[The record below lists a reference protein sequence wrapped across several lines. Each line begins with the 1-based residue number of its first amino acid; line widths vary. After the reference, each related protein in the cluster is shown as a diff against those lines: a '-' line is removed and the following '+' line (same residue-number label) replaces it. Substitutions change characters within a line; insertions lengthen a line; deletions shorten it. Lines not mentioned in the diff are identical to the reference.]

1 MSIRRA
7 VRAAGVAGGVG
18 LAAISV
24 AQPPDVTAGKTKLL
38 GLAPAAEP
46 QAPVI
51 LPVEYTV
58 PAIPAIP
65 EVPPLPA
72 LLQVAPPAPAPV
84 PVAPPVAVIPT
95 PAPVAPVVQPA
106 ALSAPAKP
114 SSGTLIASPAP
125 QSSPDALPRM
135 MAEARTAYARLRDY
149 ACHYIRQERVRGLL
163 VPEETCELR
172 VRTNP
177 FSVSVKVVGPKE
189 YANRETAY
197 ISTRYSGSKVR
208 FKETNKLSYNTL
220 SLDDPKVLADTRHVA
235 TDIGLLAVLDRVDAA
250 VRTEKQAG
258 NPVQVLVSD
267 YTFAGRMC
275 SRYEVFA
282 DRPHARRYAARHVLF
297 IDKETKLPV
306 RYEAYDQPKPG
317 DTFGGE
323 LIETQSFVGV
333 RVNTGLGE
341 QAFTR

>member
-1 MSIRRA
+1 MSICRA

-24 AQPPDVTAGKTKLL
+24 AQPPDVTAGKTQLL
-38 GLAPAAEP
+38 GV
-46 QAPVI
+46 APVPAVV
-51 LPVEYTV
+51 PVEYTV

-65 EVPPLPA
+65 DVAPLPA
-72 LLQVAPPAPAPV
+72 LIPVAPPAPAPV
-84 PVAPPVAVIPT
+84 PVAPPVAVT
-95 PAPVAPVVQPA
+95 PAPVPVTPTAPVVQPT
-106 ALSAPAKP
+106 APAKP
-114 SSGTLIASPAP
+114 ASGTLVASPAP

-172 VRTNP
+172 VRTSP

-197 ISTRYSGSKVR
+197 VSTRYAGSKVR

-235 TDIGLLAVLDRVDAA
+235 TDIGLLAVLDRVETA

-258 NPVQVLVSD
+258 HPVQVLVSD

-275 SRYEVFA
+275 ARYEVFA
-282 DRPHARRYAARHVLF
+282 DRPHARRYAARHVLY

-306 RYEAYDQPKPG
+306 RYEAYDQATPG
-317 DTFGGE
+317 GTSGGE
-323 LIETQSFVGV
+323 LIESQSFVGV

-341 QAFTR
+341 QAFQR